1 MPQTSAKP
9 TPVGTSAPR
18 PRNVP
23 PCTRLGRQCQSIPV
37 TLRIGELEGGDLLDH
52 EATWLLGH
60 TERITF
66 GDVWESEGELFAD
79 AVIHVPCRY
88 LRTDGT
94 RASCGVYGFEG
105 PAPHA
110 RRLEQPRQLGS
121 DRFRIVE
128 SGRTVTRTLPHPR
141 RSLPVLDA
149 AAPEAANPC
158 ATARCET
165 ADHKRGAAC
174 CRDLQVEIMCTRRE
188 RKLEALVRSRRSPY
202 LCKVNRPGDFSI
214 EAEIISACAYLEPG
228 GVNCTLHGRERPD
241 GRSAKPELCFE
252 WPPKR
257 KTLHPGCVFGPRR
270 RR

>member
-1 MPQTSAKP
+1 MPQTSATL
-9 TPVGTSAPR
+9 TPVQTSAPR
-18 PRNVP
+18 PSNVP

-37 TLRIGELEGGDLLDH
+37 TLRIGELEGGDPLDH

-66 GDVWESEGELFAD
+66 GDVWESEGEMFAD

-88 LRTDGT
+88 LKTDGV
-94 RASCGVYGFEG
+94 RATCGAYGYEG
-105 PAPHA
+105 PSPRP
-110 RRLEQPRQLGS
+110 RRVEQPRRLGG

-128 SGRTVTRTLPHPR
+128 TGRLVTRTLPHPR
-141 RSLPVLDA
+141 RSLPVLEP
-149 AAPEAANPC
+149 APGQSANPC

-165 ADHKRGAAC
+165 ADHRRGAAC

-214 EAEIISACAYLEPG
+214 EAEIISACAYLETG

-257 KTLHPGCVFGPRR
+257 QTLHPGCVFGRR

>member
-1 MPQTSAKP
+1 VPQTSATL
-9 TPVGTSAPR
+9 TPVRPPAPR
-18 PRNVP
+18 PSNVP

-37 TLRIGELEGGDLLDH
+37 TLRIGELEGGDPLDH

-66 GDVWESEGELFAD
+66 GEMWESEGDMFAD
-79 AVIHVPCRY
+79 AVIHVPCKY
-88 LRTDGT
+88 LRSDGT
-94 RASCGVYGFEG
+94 RATCGVYGYEG
-105 PAPHA
+105 PAPRP
-110 RRLEQPRQLGS
+110 RRVEQPRQLGG

-128 SGRTVTRTLPHPR
+128 TGQTVTRRLPLPR
-141 RSLPVLDA
+141 RSLPVLST
-149 AAPEAANPC
+149 PEPVAENPC

-165 ADHKRGAAC
+165 ADHRRGAAC

-202 LCKVNRPGDFSI
+202 LCKVNRPGDYSI

-228 GVNCTLHGRERPD
+228 GVNCTLHGRERAD
-241 GRSAKPELCFE
+241 GRSAKPTLCFE

-257 KTLHPGCVFGPRR
+257 KTLHPGCVFARR

>member
-1 MPQTSAKP
+1 MPVRP
-9 TPVGTSAPR
+9 PAPR
-18 PRNVP
+18 PSNVP

-37 TLRIGELEGGDLLDH
+37 TLRIGELEGGDPLDH

-66 GDVWESEGELFAD
+66 GEMWESEGDMFVD
-79 AVIHVPCRY
+79 AVIHVPCKY
-88 LRTDGT
+88 LRSDGT
-94 RASCGVYGFEG
+94 RATCSVYGYEG
-105 PAPHA
+105 PAPRP
-110 RRLEQPRQLGS
+110 RRVEQPRQLGG
-121 DRFRIVE
+121 DRFRLVE
-128 SGRTVTRTLPHPR
+128 TGRTVTRRLPLPR
-141 RSLPVLDA
+141 RSLPVLST
-149 AAPEAANPC
+149 PEPAGENPC

-165 ADHKRGAAC
+165 ADHRRGAAC

-202 LCKVNRPGDFSI
+202 LCKVNRPGDYSI

-228 GVNCTLHGRERPD
+228 GVNCTLHGRERAD
-241 GRSAKPELCFE
+241 GRSAKPALCFE

-257 KTLHPGCVFGPRR
+257 KTLHPGCVFARR